1 MLIKGNS
8 GFGIELVDELTIRKS
23 AKGIGANR
31 LKRQIEKQSFFQENF
46 QHDRIRTPKVFRTTR
61 TLDAFH
67 ADMEFI
73 AAKDFI
79 QFLSE
84 ADRQSLDGFLNVIT
98 DFIRRNLTLCNSVDV
113 SEQMKQKLVELAKK
127 NVPVKYIKAAKSMCN
142 RSVYVPVGTCHGD
155 LTLSN
160 ILFKSSQIYLL
171 DFLDCYIESP
181 LQDIVKLRQDT
192 RFGWSLQLY
201 QADFNWAKIQIALRY
216 LDLHI
221 EATFLPYEW
230 CRCYYELFQL
240 VNLMR
245 VLPYCRETK
254 TVKLI
259 TDSLDQM
266 LNKPKP
272 RTKSA

>member
-1 MLIKGNS
+1 MLVKGHS

-23 AKGIGANR
+23 AKGAGADR

-46 QHDRIRTPKVFRTTR
+46 QHDRIHTPKVFRTTS

-84 ADRQSLDGFLNVIT
+84 ADRQSLDVFLNIIT
-98 DFIRRNLTLCNSVDV
+98 DFIRCNLTLCNSVDV

-127 NVPVKYIKAAKSMCN
+127 DVPVKYIEAAKNMCN

-192 RFGWSLQLY
+192 HFGWSLQLY

-221 EATFLPYEW
+221 EAAFLPYEW
-230 CRCYYELFQL
+230 CRCHYELFQL

-245 VLPYCRETK
+245 VLPYCRETR

-259 TDSLDQM
+259 TDSLDHM
-266 LNKPKP
+266 LNK
-272 RTKSA
+272 SA